1 MLNITTMKN
10 YLNQEKSPY
19 CFRSSVE
26 QTLSTEQ
33 LINEIVK
40 YNSTLTDA
48 DVRACLSVLDS
59 KVREYVNKGYSVEL
73 PFAYLNLNAKGT
85 CNKPTDSFVNGMN
98 NNKIGVKVVLKNDA
112 IADMTNNVEYKHLS
126 TGYIM
131 DPKITGVFSI
141 LQDGTKSNDL
151 SFAAGDIIEICGK
164 NLTIDY
170 DDEKQGVFFESET
183 DSIRASK
190 YSRSG
195 TNVIDTVIPNVI
207 SQGRDHLTIRTKP
220 GVERYAEHK
229 VLNAISVA

>member
-1 MLNITTMKN
+1 MLSITTIKN
-10 YLNQEKSPY
+10 HLSKKREPY

-40 YNSTLTDA
+40 YNSTLTEA
-48 DVRACLSVLDS
+48 DVRACLSVLDN
-59 KVREYVNKGYSVEL
+59 KVREYVNKGYRVEL

-85 CNKPTDSFVNGMN
+85 CNKPTDSFVNGVN
-98 NNKIGVKVVLKNDA
+98 NNKIGVKVVLKNEA
-112 IADMTNNVEYKHLS
+112 VADMTSNVEYKQLS
-126 TGYIM
+126 AGYIM

-151 SFAAGDIIEICGK
+151 NFAAGDIIEICGK
-164 NLTIDY
+164 NLTLDY

-183 DSIRASK
+183 DIIRANR

-195 TNVIDTVIPNVI
+195 TNVIDTVIPKTI
-207 SQGRDHLTIRTKP
+207 SQGTYHLTIRTKP

-229 VLNAISVA
+229 LINAISVA